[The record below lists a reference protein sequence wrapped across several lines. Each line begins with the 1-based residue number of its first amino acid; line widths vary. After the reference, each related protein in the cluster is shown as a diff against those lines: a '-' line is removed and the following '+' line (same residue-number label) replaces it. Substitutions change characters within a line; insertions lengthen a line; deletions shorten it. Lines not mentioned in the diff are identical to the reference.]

1 MIAMDMGTIRGL
13 GTVVVMVA
21 FIGLALWVFSPRR
34 KAEFDDATLLPF
46 ADDPEAIVQV
56 RQAQDQSKEHA
67 PSNAERSPKA

>member
-1 MIAMDMGTIRGL
+1 MIAMDIGMIRGL

-46 ADDPEAIVQV
+46 ADDPEAIKHLE
-56 RQAQDQSKEHA
+56 QAKASR
-67 PSNAERSPKA
+67 SNNQ